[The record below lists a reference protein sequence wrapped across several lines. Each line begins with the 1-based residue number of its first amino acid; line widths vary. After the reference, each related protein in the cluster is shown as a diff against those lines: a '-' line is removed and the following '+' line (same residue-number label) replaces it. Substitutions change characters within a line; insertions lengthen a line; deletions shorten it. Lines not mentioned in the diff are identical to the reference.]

1 VTYYI
6 KFNAYLVHK
15 KRITIDQFSSIIFQY
30 DFTELSALLIKN
42 FITNKI
48 SSREELMKHMNNV
61 VKEHFN
67 HLLREDFKDNTF
79 ESIFSIHTLV
89 KWCDGRKTFRNVKQ
103 WNSGQLSRLYTQSTP
118 MIYTG
123 KIENYYCE
131 GRLWKKQVFYD
142 SETNKPLNEQHD
154 VYWCRNKICVG
165 VNNNV
170 ELDEQFD
177 KWTLVELNE
186 IFVFKLDRLAFS
198 YVAGW
203 INKMQE
209 IFEKLKC
216 RECNCH

>member
-1 VTYYI
+1 MTYYI

-89 KWCDGRKTFRNVKQ
+89 K
-103 WNSGQLSRLYTQSTP
+103 L
-118 MIYTG
+118 
-123 KIENYYCE
+123 
-131 GRLWKKQVFYD
+131 
-142 SETNKPLNEQHD
+142 
-154 VYWCRNKICVG
+154 
-165 VNNNV
+165 
-170 ELDEQFD
+170 
-177 KWTLVELNE
+177 
-186 IFVFKLDRLAFS
+186 
-198 YVAGW
+198 
-203 INKMQE
+203 
-209 IFEKLKC
+209 
-216 RECNCH
+216 